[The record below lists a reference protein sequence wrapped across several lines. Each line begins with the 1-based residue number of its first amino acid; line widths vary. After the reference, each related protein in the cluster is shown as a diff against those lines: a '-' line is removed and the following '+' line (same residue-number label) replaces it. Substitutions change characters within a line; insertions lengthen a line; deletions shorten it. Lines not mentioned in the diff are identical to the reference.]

1 MTVIIEAT
9 DATPKV
15 ILDFVSHNILISGES
30 YPEDVNIFYGPIIEQ
45 IDGYLKST
53 QGQTIHIDI
62 NLKYF
67 NSSSNK
73 IFYNLFQ
80 MLESATENNTIVVN
94 WRYAEEDDMSL
105 ETGESFK
112 EDVEHLTFNLI
123 SYA

>member
-1 MTVIIEAT
+1 MTAIIEAT
-9 DATPKV
+9 DATPKI

-53 QGQTIHIDI
+53 QGQTINIDI

-80 MLESATENNTIVVN
+80 MLENVTEHNAIVVN

-112 EDVEHLTFNLI
+112 EDVEHITFNLI
-123 SYA
+123 PYA